1 MPIFGAWRCTLGR
14 SDTSRAPASGDGGS
28 ASDGSGNA
36 GLSGAGFG
44 GVTFHIN
51 IETAIGSDLSKVG
64 EQIGPAVLKYMQ
76 ALQKRKTGTILPPR

>member
-1 MPIFGAWRCTLGR
+1 MAVHARPQRHKPNAGI
-14 SDTSRAPASGDGGS
+14 DDGGS